1 MSYINNRLKVESIA
15 NLYQLFL
22 TCYTAKRI
30 KKSTT
35 VTKVVTMK
43 NMDGFHY
50 TKEAITW
57 YLTLFAVSKDE
68 WNTKEDVECMW
79 YAERHFSG

>member
-1 MSYINNRLKVESIA
+1 
-15 NLYQLFL
+15 
-22 TCYTAKRI
+22 
-30 KKSTT
+30 
-35 VTKVVTMK
+35 MK